1 MIYTMKSKKIYIP
14 KGSSNMNI
22 IVDAFGGD
30 NAPLEVIKGAAEAVE
45 KLDVDI
51 TLTGNESIIKKT
63 AEENNISLNRI
74 SIIHTES
81 VIDIHEEP
89 TEVIKGK
96 SDCSMAV
103 GLKALSE
110 EKGDAFVSAGST
122 GALVVGATFIAKRIK
137 GIKRAVLAPILPT
150 AKGHVMLVDSGAN
163 VDCRP
168 EMLLQFGIMGSCY
181 MERVMGIKSP
191 KVGLLNVG
199 AEDTK
204 GRDMDI
210 EAYKLL
216 KNSPVDFYG
225 NLEARELPFGECQVA
240 VSDGFTGN
248 IALKLYEGMGS
259 FFAKELKNM
268 LSGGLGGKLAALLI
282 LPKIKEFKKKFDY
295 KEVGGAVLMGISR
308 PVIKAHG
315 SSDAKAF
322 YNAIRQAKNCVDGK
336 VIEAVTQS
344 IEKVR
349 AEAENK

>member
-1 MIYTMKSKKIYIP
+1 
-14 KGSSNMNI
+14 MNI

-30 NAPLEVIKGAAEAVE
+30 NAPLEVIKGAADAVA
-45 KLDVDI
+45 KLDVDV

-63 AEENNISLNRI
+63 AEENGISLDRI

-103 GLKALSE
+103 GLKALAE
-110 EKGDAFVSAGST
+110 GKGDAFVSAGST
-122 GALVVGATFIAKRIK
+122 GALVVGSTFIAKRLK
-137 GIKRAVLAPILPT
+137 GIKRAALAPILPT
-150 AKGHVMLVDSGAN
+150 AKGHVILMDGGAN

-181 MERVMGIKSP
+181 MERVMGLKSP

-204 GRDMDI
+204 GREMDI

-216 KNSPVDFYG
+216 KDAPLDFYG
-225 NLEARELPFGECQVA
+225 NLEARELPFGVCQVA

-259 FFAKELKNM
+259 FFAGELKGM
-268 LSGGLGGKLAALLI
+268 LTSGLSGKLAALMI
-282 LPKIKEFKKKFDY
+282 MPKVKAFKKKLDY
-295 KEVGGAVLMGISR
+295 TEVGGAVLMGISK

-315 SSDAKAF
+315 SSNAKAF

-336 VIEAVTQS
+336 VIDAISQSLEAVKTAAA
-344 IEKVR
+344 EK
-349 AEAENK
+349 

>member
-1 MIYTMKSKKIYIP
+1 
-14 KGSSNMNI
+14 MNI

-30 NAPLEVIKGAAEAVE
+30 NAPLEVIKGAAEAVA
-45 KLDVDI
+45 KLDVDV

-63 AEENNISLNRI
+63 AEENGISLDRI

-103 GLKALSE
+103 GLKALAE
-110 EKGDAFVSAGST
+110 GQGDAFVSAGST
-122 GALVVGATFIAKRIK
+122 GALVVGATFIAKRLK
-137 GIKRAVLAPILPT
+137 GIKRAALAPILPT
-150 AKGHVMLVDSGAN
+150 AKGHVILMDGGAN

-181 MERVMGIKSP
+181 MERVMGLKSP

-204 GRDMDI
+204 GREMDI

-216 KNSPVDFYG
+216 KDAPLDFYG
-225 NLEARELPFGECQVA
+225 NLEARELPFGVCQVA

-259 FFAKELKNM
+259 FFAGELKGM
-268 LSGGLGGKLAALLI
+268 LTSGLSGKLAALMI
-282 LPKIKEFKKKFDY
+282 MPKVKAFKKKLDY
-295 KEVGGAVLMGISR
+295 TEVGGAVLMGISK

-315 SSDAKAF
+315 SSNAKAF

-336 VIEAVTQS
+336 VIEAISQS
-344 IEKVR
+344 LEAVKEK
-349 AEAENK
+349 EKSSN

>member
-1 MIYTMKSKKIYIP
+1 
-14 KGSSNMNI
+14 MNI

-30 NAPLEVIKGAAEAVE
+30 NAPLEVIKGAADAVA
-45 KLDVDI
+45 KLDVDV

-63 AEENNISLNRI
+63 AEENGISLDRI

-103 GLKALSE
+103 GLKALADG
-110 EKGDAFVSAGST
+110 KGDAFVSAGST
-122 GALVVGATFIAKRIK
+122 GALVVGATFIAKRLK
-137 GIKRAVLAPILPT
+137 GIKRAALAPILPT
-150 AKGHVMLVDSGAN
+150 AKGHVILMDGGAN
-163 VDCRP
+163 VDCQP

-181 MERVMGIKSP
+181 MERVMGLKSP

-204 GRDMDI
+204 GREMDI

-216 KNSPVDFYG
+216 KDAPLDFYG
-225 NLEARELPFGECQVA
+225 NLEARELPFGVCQVA

-259 FFAKELKNM
+259 FFAGELKGM
-268 LSGGLGGKLAALLI
+268 LTSGLSGKLAALMI
-282 LPKIKEFKKKFDY
+282 MPKVKAFKKKLDY
-295 KEVGGAVLMGISR
+295 TEVGGAVLMGISK

-315 SSDAKAF
+315 SSNAKAF

-336 VIEAVTQS
+336 VIEAISQS
-344 IEKVR
+344 LEAVKEK
-349 AEAENK
+349 EKSSK

>member
-1 MIYTMKSKKIYIP
+1 
-14 KGSSNMNI
+14 MNI

-30 NAPLEVIKGAAEAVE
+30 NAPLEVIKGAADAVAR
-45 KLDVDI
+45 LDVDV

-63 AEENNISLNRI
+63 AEENGISLDRI

-103 GLKALSE
+103 GLKALAE
-110 EKGDAFVSAGST
+110 GKGDAFVSAGST
-122 GALVVGATFIAKRIK
+122 GALVVGATFIAKRLK
-137 GIKRAVLAPILPT
+137 GIKRAALAPILPT
-150 AKGHVMLVDSGAN
+150 AKGHVILMDGGAN

-181 MERVMGIKSP
+181 MERVMGLKSP

-204 GRDMDI
+204 GREMDI

-216 KNSPVDFYG
+216 KDAPLDFYG
-225 NLEARELPFGECQVA
+225 NLEARELPFGVCQVA

-259 FFAKELKNM
+259 FFAGELKGM
-268 LSGGLGGKLAALLI
+268 LTSGLSGKLAALMI
-282 LPKIKEFKKKFDY
+282 MPKVKAFKKKLDY
-295 KEVGGAVLMGISR
+295 TEVGGAVLMGISK

-315 SSDAKAF
+315 SSNAKAF

-336 VIEAVTQS
+336 VIDEISQSLEAVKTAAA
-344 IEKVR
+344 EK
-349 AEAENK
+349 

>member
-1 MIYTMKSKKIYIP
+1 
-14 KGSSNMNI
+14 MNI

-30 NAPLEVIKGAAEAVE
+30 NAPLEVIKGAADAVA
-45 KLDVDI
+45 KLDVDV

-63 AEENNISLNRI
+63 AEENGISLDRI

-103 GLKALSE
+103 GLKALAE
-110 EKGDAFVSAGST
+110 GKGDAFVSAGST
-122 GALVVGATFIAKRIK
+122 GALVVGATFIAKRLK
-137 GIKRAVLAPILPT
+137 GIKRAALAPILPT
-150 AKGHVMLVDSGAN
+150 AKGHVILMDGGAN

-181 MERVMGIKSP
+181 MERVMGLKSP

-204 GRDMDI
+204 GREMDI

-216 KNSPVDFYG
+216 SNAPVDFYG
-225 NLEARELPFGECQVA
+225 NLEARELPFGVCQVA

-259 FFAKELKNM
+259 FFAGELKGM
-268 LSGGLGGKLAALLI
+268 LTSGLSGKLAALMI
-282 LPKIKEFKKKFDY
+282 MPKVKEFKKKLDY
-295 KEVGGAVLMGISR
+295 TEVGGAVLMGISK

-315 SSDAKAF
+315 SSNAKAF

-336 VIEAVTQS
+336 VIDAISQSLEAVKAQ
-344 IEKVR
+344 EK
-349 AEAENK
+349 